1 MDARGHGRVGPGR
14 RRGPSTAPL
23 AALVALA
30 VVLGACS
37 GLPRGLLVQ
46 RPGSSSTASAGSID
60 AFVPEAV
67 RFVQDHRGLT
77 FKKSVKVR
85 HLADKA
91 FADRVIQ
98 LQRKD
103 HADLDRQARVLRA
116 LGLLR
121 PDVDPEKAEEEL
133 LGSGVV
139 GFYDPETKE
148 LEVRGTTATV
158 SVKHVVVHEL
168 THALQDQWFT
178 LPTGGSSGND
188 DADLAY
194 TTLVEGDAVRVE
206 TAYVMGLSAR
216 DRQALQQ
223 EESGQG
229 GTPPDVPQVLVE
241 LLEFPYVV
249 GPRFTQAVLQA
260 RGQQGL
266 DAAFRNHPAASSQVL
281 HPDRFLGG
289 ETPATPPEPPADGT
303 VFDRGTLGEM
313 GVDLL
318 LEDLVRS
325 GALTGAQLQAAATG
339 WAGDRYVAWSQGSGY
354 CVRDRLAARSPA
366 DAAALLTALAKL
378 AAAHPT
384 ITADATAAQPVLTS
398 CG

>member
-1 MDARGHGRVGPGR
+1 VDARGHAGVGAHPAR
-14 RRGPSTAPL
+14 WPLLRPL

-37 GLPRGLLVQ
+37 GLPRGVLVQ
-46 RPGSSSTASAGSID
+46 RQESSKPSPGSID

-67 RFVQDHRGLT
+67 RFVQDHRGLK

-98 LQRKD
+98 LQRED
-103 HADLDRQARVLRA
+103 HADLDRQAKVLRA
-116 LGLLR
+116 LGLLKAG
-121 PDVDPEKAEEEL
+121 VDAEKAEEEL

-148 LEVRGTTATV
+148 LEVRGTTATA

-168 THALQDQWFT
+168 THALQDQWFS
-178 LPTGGSSGND
+178 LPTGSGSGND

-194 TTLVEGDAVRVE
+194 TTLIEGDAVRVE
-206 TAYVMGLSAR
+206 TAYVSGLSAQ
-216 DRQALQQ
+216 DRQALQR
-223 EESGQG
+223 EESSQG
-229 GTPPDVPQVLVE
+229 GAPADVPQVLVE
-241 LLEFPYVV
+241 LLQFPYVA

-260 RGQQGL
+260 KGQQGL
-266 DAAFRNHPAASSQVL
+266 DDSFRNHPASSSQVL
-281 HPDRFLGG
+281 HPERFLGG
-289 ETPATPPEPPADGT
+289 EAPATPPEPSADGT
-303 VFDRGTLGEM
+303 AFDHGTLGEV
-313 GVDLL
+313 GVGLL

-325 GALTGAQLQAAATG
+325 GALTPAQLQAAAGG
-339 WAGDRYVAWSQGSGY
+339 WAGDRYVAWAQGDGY
-354 CVRDRLAARSPA
+354 CVRDRLATRTPA
-366 DAAALLTALAKL
+366 DAAALQTALARL

-384 ITADATAAQPVLTS
+384 VTVEASGQPVLTS